1 MPALPAPGLLVQAPR
16 ADGVVRLHHHGSD
29 HVRPHEGETVVGDD
43 PHHGRQAC
51 STRTGPAA
59 PGNVPDN
66 HLSVE
71 IGGRRSVRRRVHPLG
86 AGHGDGWDWAAS
98 WHRPAFAEGPPMV
111 PGLRV
116 EGVTV
121 AYGRYELRVHRV
133 TGAPEGTRLTHTG
146 WATGPEEALTSARSG
161 CARGRSRSSGPA
173 RGPHPDRLRAGGG
186 ASRGAVSVGRGTAP
200 RAGRDRLFPP
210 RGPPWGRVRTGCP
223 PRPSGTVRRCRAW
236 CRRPTCPAWCAGP
249 GCGRRAPR
257 GCCGRPSS

>member
-1 MPALPAPGLLVQAPR
+1 MEESDRVPALPAPGLLVQATR

-146 WATGPEEALTSARSG
+146 WATGPEETLTSARSG

-173 RGPHPDRLRAGGG
+173 RGPAPGSPSSRWRCVTGSGERGTGHRAPSGSGPAVPAARPAVGQGQDRLSSSPFG
-186 ASRGAVSVGRGTAP
+186 
-200 RAGRDRLFPP
+200 D
-210 RGPPWGRVRTGCP
+210 
-223 PRPSGTVRRCRAW
+223 
-236 CRRPTCPAWCAGP
+236 CPALSGVV
-249 GCGRRAPR
+249 
-257 GCCGRPSS
+257 